1 MRAQIST
8 DATGNITVYMKGD
21 LDYDN
26 NIPLRQELEGLMK
39 RFPKSQI
46 TIDMEGMDFVG
57 ASGIGIFAETIQIL
71 NKKRDQIRLS
81 NVKTEF
87 VRVFKLYH
95 FDALTALIQQFETDE
110 TENLNQQIGNRKK
123 TFQN

>member
-1 MRAQIST
+1 MEAQIST
-8 DATGNITVYMKGD
+8 DATGDITVYMKGD

-26 NIPLRQELEGLMK
+26 NIPLRNELETLMK
-39 RFPKSQI
+39 RHPNSTI
-46 TIDMEGMDFVG
+46 TIDMDGMDFVG
-57 ASGIGIFAETIQIL
+57 ASGIGIFAETICVL
-71 NKKRDQIRLS
+71 NRKKDQIRLA

-87 VRVFKLYH
+87 LRVFKLYNYDAMEALVKH
-95 FDALTALIQQFETDE
+95 FDTDE

>member
-1 MRAQIST
+1 MRAHVST
-8 DATGNITVYMKGD
+8 DATGNITVHMKGD

-26 NIPLRQELEGLMK
+26 NIPLRNELEFLMK
-39 RFPKSQI
+39 KHPNSTI
-46 TIDMEGMDFVG
+46 TVDMDGMDFVG
-57 ASGIGIFAETIQIL
+57 ASGIGIFAETIRLL
-71 NKKRDQIRLS
+71 NKKKDQIRLC

-87 VRVFKLYH
+87 MRVFKLYN
-95 FDALTALIQQFETDE
+95 FDAMAAVIHQFENDD